1 VKIGLFLID
10 DKSLFQG
17 QQKAAAEAA
26 AKGSGV
32 ELEVFFAGGESKKQR
47 EQMFA
52 YVRRDTA
59 PAGIIVEP
67 VEDTGLRFVAQE
79 GLRKGCAWV
88 MINRTPAWVGDAVR
102 DQEGLAFCVTADQ
115 KGIGRVQ
122 GEQFRILAPSGGT
135 VLYVTGPALADTSQE
150 RLAGMEETK
159 GSGLSVVRLVG
170 AWTEASGYDGVRRWV
185 ETTRGFVSFDLVGA
199 QNDDMA
205 VGAKKAV
212 IEAGQQF
219 EKPGWAA
226 IPALGVDGMP
236 EYGQRLVD
244 QKELAATVIMPT
256 TTGKAFDLLVGAL
269 RGGSRPSPITTVPV
283 ESYPALTQL
292 KGR

>member
-17 QQKAAAEAA
+17 QQKAAAEGAA
-26 AKGSGV
+26 RGRDV

-52 YVRRDTA
+52 FVRRDTV
-59 PAGIIVEP
+59 PAAIIVEP

-88 MINRTPAWVGDAVR
+88 LINRTPGWVGDLAGE
-102 DQEGLAFCVTADQ
+102 QAGLAFCVTADQ

-135 VLYVTGPALADTSQE
+135 VLYVTGPALADVSQE
-150 RLAGMEETK
+150 RLTGMEETR
-159 GSGLSVVRLVG
+159 GSALSVVRLVG
-170 AWTEASGYDGVRRWV
+170 AWTEASGYDAVHRWV
-185 ETTRGFVSFDLVGA
+185 ETTRGFVSFNLVGA

-212 IEAGQQF
+212 VEAGRQYGKA
-219 EKPGWAA
+219 EWGA

-236 EYGQRLVD
+236 AYGQQLVD

-256 TTGKAFDLLVGAL
+256 TTGKALDLLVGAL
-269 RGGSRPSPITTVPV
+269 RGGSRPPGITTVPV

-292 KGR
+292 RS